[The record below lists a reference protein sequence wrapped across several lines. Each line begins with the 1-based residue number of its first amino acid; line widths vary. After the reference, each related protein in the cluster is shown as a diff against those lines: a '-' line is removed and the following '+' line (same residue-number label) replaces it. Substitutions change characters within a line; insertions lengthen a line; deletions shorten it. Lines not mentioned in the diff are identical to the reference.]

1 MADAYLKRSMA
12 RVAKQLCA
20 GLAATKLAVVDARF
34 AAHCCFEF
42 QGSFGSGITRPS
54 SLLAEMCCKVESVHG
69 SRISN

>member
-20 GLAATKLAVVDARF
+20 GPAATKLAAVDARF
-34 AAHCCFEF
+34 AARCRFEF
-42 QGSFGSGITRPS
+42 QGSFRARVTRPS

-69 SRISN
+69 GLISN